1 MSTLL
6 YDVIII
12 GGGPAGLTAALYTGR
27 SKLKTLVIERAFV
40 GGQITRSEK
49 VDNYPGFPEG
59 ITGFDLTQQMQI
71 QAEKY
76 GVEITSAEVNAI
88 HKTKDHFEVVTETGG
103 LSGRCIIICGGTERN
118 KLEVPGEE
126 EFSGR
131 GVSYCA
137 TCDAPFYN
145 DKVVAVVGGG
155 NMAFYEALHLS
166 EFAKKVYLIH
176 RRQGFR
182 ADAVLMD
189 KAKNKSNIELVLDTV
204 VTSINGQD
212 SIQSLSL
219 NNLKTL
225 KTSTLPIDGLFVAV
239 GLQPNTTYLKGV
251 VDMDKNGSILVN
263 DQMETSVSGILS
275 AGDIR
280 SGSIRQ
286 VISAAG
292 DGAVAALSA
301 KRYLDL

>member
-1 MSTLL
+1 M
-6 YDVIII
+6 
-12 GGGPAGLTAALYTGR
+12 YTGR